1 MGFYSAL
8 KHTAQYTTVCIGLL
22 AGAGAGH
29 ISQKSQSIDSK
40 VRYVRKPGEPC
51 VLPPEH
57 REPQKPVDIPK
68 EVYFGL
74 AALVVVAA
82 VGYKMR
88 KIADARIEE
97 KLRPDSPKNFFG
109 DEEEF

>member
-1 MGFYSAL
+1 MGLYSVL
-8 KHTAQYTTVCIGLL
+8 KHTAQYTTICIGLL

-51 VLPPEH
+51 VLPLEH
-57 REPQKPVDIPK
+57 RETQEPVDFPK
-68 EVYFGL
+68 EAVYFGL
-74 AALVVVAA
+74 AALA
-82 VGYKMR
+82 VGYVANELR
-88 KIADARIEE
+88 KKADSFIVS
-97 KLRPDSPKNFFG
+97 RPDSPKNFFG